1 MPRRRP
7 MMAML
12 DILLVRRWTQDTVRL
27 RSSLRA
33 HGLTAR
39 ITRIDFPA
47 ALHAA
52 LMRVTFDLVLFDPLT
67 TAVSH
72 DVLAATLREH
82 HQSPPIV
89 LMKDDDDIGALVAA
103 RMQQRRN

>member
-1 MPRRRP
+1 ML
-7 MMAML
+7 ALL
-12 DILLVRRWTQDTVRL
+12 DILLVRHWTRDSARL

-52 LMRVTFDLVLFDPLT
+52 LMRVTFDVVLFDPAT
-67 TAVSH
+67 TAISH
-72 DVLAATLREH
+72 DELAARLREH
-82 HQSPPIV
+82 EQTPPIIV
-89 LMKDDDDIGALVAA
+89 IQSEDDDVGALVSAKLLT
-103 RMQQRRN
+103 RRN